1 MNKAKNN
8 RDFMEIVLIVL
19 LTFIIVFL
27 LRSSYNRRSNN
38 VVIKVSDLTS
48 VTDYRGNVFDGNKM
62 SGGSVMSSSILHR
75 L

>member
-1 MNKAKNN
+1 MNKTKNN

-19 LTFIIVFL
+19 LTFIVVFL

-38 VVIKVSDLTS
+38 VVIKVSGITS
-48 VTDYRGNVFDGNKM
+48 VTDYSRNIPDGNRVL
-62 SGGSVMSSSILHR
+62 GGSVMSSRILHR